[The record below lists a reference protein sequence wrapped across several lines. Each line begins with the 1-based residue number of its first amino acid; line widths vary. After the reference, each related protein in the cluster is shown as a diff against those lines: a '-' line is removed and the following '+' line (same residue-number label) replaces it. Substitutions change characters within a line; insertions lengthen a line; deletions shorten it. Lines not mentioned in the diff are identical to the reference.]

1 MKTSHVTP
9 LPPKRTVRR
18 KRAMVSKPLLRFDVS
33 DLPALEETLLG
44 ALVPPRGIAA
54 DADLLAAYIEA
65 RNTLVS
71 DVRRFWGGIAR
82 RVGTGAEDRE
92 VVAELADLLRDTGEA
107 YKRDAETARTPEW
120 GIAAVARASLYE
132 SAFRAIRRLALA

>member
-18 KRAMVSKPLLRFDVS
+18 KRAMVSKPLLRFDVH

-44 ALVPPRGIAA
+44 ALMPPHGIAA

-107 YKRDAETARTPEW
+107 YKRDAENARTPEW